1 MKSGWMVMIICAQ
14 LLAGTLLL
22 ECNGRS
28 SSRRVAPS
36 QDAVVT
42 LPVLALDG
50 DGSPVTDLTQNDL
63 KLYEGGKERPI
74 ELLAR
79 DPALPVRAG
88 FLLDMSRSDSNSV
101 KLLEGANIAAPL
113 LRTGDSG
120 FVAAFAERGALMCP
134 LSSDLGRIQE
144 AINCGFDPQSLG
156 VGTALYDAIF
166 YACSEKLSLRSGH
179 QALIVFSDMG
189 DNASLHTPE
198 AALAEAQRTRNAIYP
213 IVLRDIFS
221 SRDDHFSSAGERA
234 AHTLASET
242 GGVCFRASTVV
253 AAQGAL
259 RLIRIY
265 LDNTYMI
272 KYAPALLR
280 VASIKVRCSRKGI
293 RVVVPSRRF

>member
-1 MKSGWMVMIICAQ
+1 MVMIICAQ
-14 LLAGTLLL
+14 LLAGTLRL
-22 ECNGRS
+22 ECNGWS
-28 SSRRVAPS
+28 SARDVAPS

-74 ELLAR
+74 ELMAR

-101 KLLEGANIAAPL
+101 KLLEGANIVASL

-120 FVAAFAERGALMCP
+120 FVAAFAETGALMCP

-144 AINCGFDPQSLG
+144 AINRGFDPRSLG
-156 VGTALYDAIF
+156 GGTALSDAIF
-166 YACSEKLSLRSGH
+166 YACSEKLSLPTSR

-189 DNASLHTPE
+189 ENASLHTRE
-198 AALAEAQRTRNAIYP
+198 AALAEAQRTRNVIYP
-213 IVLRDIFS
+213 IVVREGFG
-221 SRDDHFSSAGERA
+221 SRDDHFSPFSERA

-242 GGVCFRASTVV
+242 GGVYFRASTAD
-253 AAQGAL
+253 AAQAAL
-259 RLIRIY
+259 RLIRSY

-272 KYAPALLR
+272 KYAPAPLR